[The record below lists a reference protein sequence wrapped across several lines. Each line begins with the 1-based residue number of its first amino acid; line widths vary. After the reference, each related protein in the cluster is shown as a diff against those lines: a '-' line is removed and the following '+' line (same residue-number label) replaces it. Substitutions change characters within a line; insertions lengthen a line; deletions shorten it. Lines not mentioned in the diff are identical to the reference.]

1 MICELCGKEMERT
14 TPILIEGTVLRAC
27 KECMKF
33 GDASKTGKKEVAT
46 KSAIV
51 ERLEQ
56 RQRRMQPKD
65 VYVEEETI
73 ELVVDYPK
81 LINEARMA
89 RDWKQETLAAKIN
102 EKTSVINKLERGD
115 MRPDDLLVKK
125 LENELGITLKEK
137 VPIIKSES
145 KASGSKE
152 LTLGDLIKM
161 KKG

>member
-1 MICELCGKEMERT
+1 
-14 TPILIEGTVLRAC
+14 
-27 KECMKF
+27 
-33 GDASKTGKKEVAT
+33 
-46 KSAIV
+46 
-51 ERLEQ
+51 
-56 RQRRMQPKD
+56 
-65 VYVEEETI
+65 
-73 ELVVDYPK
+73 
-81 LINEARMA
+81 MA

-145 KASGSKE
+145 KAAGSKE

-161 KKG
+161 KKE